1 MPVCRSKG
9 CTAYAASNGLCAA
22 HNSGKSYKKD
32 TDADSSAPVIVEVKT
47 IKGPGYFGGGA
58 NAPHVHVYP
67 GGAHLKLG
75 SHRYNLVQNDK
86 KYSAVKDA
94 YEALDGHPLGS
105 TLRPW
110 VSAALKYFGF
120 SE

>member
-1 MPVCRSKG
+1 MPVCRAKG
-9 CTAYAASNGLCAA
+9 CKAYAASNGLCAA
-22 HNSGKSYKKD
+22 HNSGKAYVKD
-32 TDADSSAPVIVEVKT
+32 PEAESSATLMVEVKT

-75 SHRYNLVQNDK
+75 SHRYNLVQNGK
-86 KYSAVKDA
+86 RYSAVDDA
-94 YEALDGHPLGS
+94 YAALDGHALGP

-110 VSAALKYFGF
+110 VTAALTYFGLAA
-120 SE
+120 